1 LTLLRDT
8 AWRLKYTPDDGDLVR
23 LFYVPAL
30 RSSVRYDRLTGYFS
44 ARALALAARGVEG
57 LIVNNGRMRL
67 IVGCTLGEEEVAA
80 IERGESLRDTVERTM
95 IKMPI
100 LSADPRTID
109 ALELVAWMVANGYL
123 DVKLAV
129 PCDLDRKPIRDD
141 SIFHEKTGI
150 VEDKT
155 GDRLAFNGS
164 INETEFGWTRNWES
178 FNAFTSWND
187 GPRVDEEEA
196 SFAKLWADRARRA
209 ITLDVP
215 TALREQ
221 LLTFLPDPARLPKR
235 LAEHDDEKTGTTDG
249 KPRSGANLKDDPL
262 TGPPTPT
269 VSTNEERQAVWEKIA
284 NAAIEPIGGDRVGE
298 ATSAV
303 VPWLHQIRAYHR
315 LYDNWPPK
323 LLIADEVGLGKT
335 VQAGLLLR
343 QAWLSGR
350 IKRALVLAPKN
361 VCKQW
366 QIELREKFN
375 LNWPIYDGQKLTW
388 YRSPAREHDFEKP
401 VSRQEWHRE
410 PFVIMSSHLARRQ
423 DRQREILEDADP
435 YDLVVLDEAHHAR
448 TKGAGTPQ
456 AKGPNRLLQLMRSL
470 RRRTDGLILL
480 TATPLQVHATEL
492 WDLLDLLGLPAAWT
506 PDAFVRFFSEVAKDP
521 VTNESLDWLSALFR
535 ANEAHFGEL
544 SRAVAE
550 RQTRLSGLKTR
561 KVLQALRD
569 PVSIPRRQLSP
580 EERRAAI
587 AIIKRSTPVSALVSR
602 HTRELLR
609 KYFKAGKLSTAVA
622 TRQVEDRFIPLSLEE
637 GDIYSQVETYISDTY
652 NAAAPDARN
661 AVGFVMTI
669 YRRRLASSFHALRQ
683 TMEKRKGGVGDL
695 LTAADEARI
704 DENVADQVEAGE
716 EIDIETVSEDERRAL
731 AFEEIATIETIVDE
745 IKRLPTDTKAM
756 ELSKA
761 LSELKGSGYPQV
773 MVFTQFTDTMDYLR
787 ELLAAA
793 GSSVMCFSGRGGE
806 IRNTDGTWTPI
817 SRDEVKRRFKEG
829 RSEVL
834 VCTDAAAEGLNFQFC
849 GALVN
854 YDMPWNPMRV
864 EQRIGRIDRLGQ
876 RFSDIRIINL
886 HYEDTV
892 EADVYRALRS
902 RISIFEKV
910 VGGLQPILTKLPRL
924 IEQSVLSKSSDP
936 AAKRDDALQALDT
949 AIASGEG
956 SALNLDD
963 FADEDLDVPARPDPA
978 INLSDLRTILDR
990 PILLP
995 SGSEALHL
1003 NEKDYR
1009 FVDGFLPHAVRVT
1022 VDRDFYEMHSDSV
1035 EFWTPGSPTFPD
1047 LEIYRR

>member
-1 LTLLRDT
+1 MSLLRDT

-30 RSSVRYDRLTGYFS
+30 RSATRYDRLTGYFS
-44 ARALALAARGVEG
+44 SRALALAARGIEG
-57 LIVNNGRMRL
+57 LVLNNGKMRL
-67 IVGCTLGEEEVAA
+67 IVGCTLGEEDVKA
-80 IERGESLRDTVERTM
+80 IERGESLRDAVERT
-95 IKMPI
+95 IQKMPP
-100 LSADPRTID
+100 LTGDPRTVD
-109 ALELVAWMVANGYL
+109 ALELVAWMVAQGYL

-129 PCDLDRKPIRDD
+129 PCDANRRPIQDD

-150 VEDKT
+150 IEDKT

-164 INETEFGWTRNWES
+164 INETEYGWTRNWES

-196 SFAKLWADRARRA
+196 SFAKLWADKARRA

-215 TALREQ
+215 TALRAQ
-221 LLTFLPDPARLPKR
+221 LLTFLPDPERLPKR
-235 LAEHDDEKTGTTDG
+235 LVEHDDEG
-249 KPRSGANLKDDPL
+249 KEQFARRPKPGRETARDPGAVAPEPVASID
-262 TGPPTPT
+262 
-269 VSTNEERQAVWEKIA
+269 EERQSVWERIA
-284 NAAIEPIGGDRVGE
+284 NAAVQPVGGDRVGE
-298 ATSAV
+298 ATAAV
-303 VPWLHQIRAYHR
+303 VPWPHQIRAYHR
-315 LYDNWPPK
+315 LYNNWPPK

-343 QAWLSGR
+343 QGWLAGKLKR
-350 IKRALVLAPKN
+350 ILVLAPKN

-388 YRSPAREHDFEKP
+388 YRSPARNHDFEKP
-401 VSRQEWHRE
+401 VSREGWHQE

-423 DRQREILEDADP
+423 DRQREILDAADP
-435 YDLVVLDEAHHAR
+435 WDLVVLDEAHHAR

-492 WDLLDLLGLPAAWT
+492 WDLLDLLGMPPEWT
-506 PDAFVRFFSEVAKDP
+506 PDAFVRFFSEVAKEP

-535 ANEAHFGEL
+535 ANEAHFGEMA
-544 SRAVAE
+544 RADAE
-550 RQTRLSGLKTR
+550 RHTRLSGLKCR

-587 AIIKRSTPVSALVSR
+587 MIIKRSTPVSALVSR

-622 TRQVEDRFIPLSLEE
+622 TRQVEDRFIPLSNEE
-637 GDIYSQVETYISDTY
+637 GDLYSQVETYISDTY
-652 NAAAPDARN
+652 NGAAPDARN

-683 TMEKRKGGVGDL
+683 TMEKRKGGVGGL
-695 LTAADEARI
+695 LSAADEARI
-704 DENVADQVEAGE
+704 DENIADQVEAGE

-731 AFEEIATIETIVDE
+731 AFEEIATIETIVHD
-745 IKRLPTDTKAM
+745 IGRLPTDTKAI
-756 ELSKA
+756 ELTKV
-761 LSELKGSGYPQV
+761 LSELKGNGYPQV

-787 ELLAAA
+787 DLLV
-793 GSSVMCFSGRGGE
+793 GSGKSVMCFSGRGGE
-806 IRNTDGTWTPI
+806 VHNTDGTWSMIT
-817 SRDEVKRRFKEG
+817 RDEVKRRFKEG

-902 RISIFEKV
+902 RISIFERV
-910 VGGLQPILTKLPRL
+910 VGGLQPILTRLPRL
-924 IEQSVLSKSSDP
+924 IEESVLSKSTAP
-936 AAKRDDALQALDT
+936 EAKRDDALQALDN
-949 AIASGEG
+949 AIAAGEG
-956 SALNLDD
+956 SALNLDE
-963 FADEDLDVPARPDPA
+963 FADEDIEVPARPDPA
-978 INLSDLRTILDR
+978 ISLADLRAVLDR

-995 SGSEALHL
+995 LGTEAVHL

-1009 FVDGFLPHAVRVT
+1009 LIDGFLPNAVRVT
-1022 VDRDFYEMHSDSV
+1022 VDREFYEMHSDSV
-1035 EFWTPGSPTFPD
+1035 EFWTPGSPAFPA
-1047 LEIYRR
+1047 LSAYRR